1 MCATGGYDAYLACWG
16 VSDACNPPQ
25 PTSVVSRKTHGTA
38 GTFDINLPLTG
49 NAGIEC
55 RSGGAN
61 SDHQVVF
68 TFPTAVTLSGAS
80 VTPETGKSGR
90 MAGPPIISPDGR
102 TVTLNLT
109 DVTDVQT
116 ITLTLLE

>member
-1 MCATGGYDAYLACWG
+1 M
-16 VSDACNPPQ
+16 VNPPQ

-38 GTFDINLPLTG
+38 GTFDINLPLAG

-80 VTPETGKSGR
+80 VTPETGKSGH
-90 MAGPPIISPDGR
+90 MAGPRLSVPMEER
-102 TVTLNLT
+102 
-109 DVTDVQT
+109 
-116 ITLTLLE
+116 